1 MDLLLGSHWIQDIRD
16 NLQHHHL
23 VVQVLLPQQH
33 YVMELPVDT
42 GIMLAI
48 HNMFVFQIPQHTI
61 PLLIQDILIIL
72 VDIPAAIWDIL
83 QQIRDIPL
91 LLNRDILHLIIT
103 LLVLLIFHHLPPPK
117 RFKIWDFLLHNNR
130 GDQVIIT
137 IIAMDSLLVSLLP
150 VPVPPSP
157 LQQPLIFDDL
167 HWPLEV
173 VVVVMIISLPALL
186 VA

>member
-1 MDLLLGSHWIQDIRD
+1 
-16 NLQHHHL
+16 
-23 VVQVLLPQQH
+23 
-33 YVMELPVDT
+33 MELPVDT

-103 LLVLLIFHHLPPPK
+103 LLVLLISHHLRRQPPPK

-150 VPVPPSP
+150 VPVRPSP

-167 HWPLEV
+167 HWPLK
-173 VVVVMIISLPALL
+173 VVMIISLPALL